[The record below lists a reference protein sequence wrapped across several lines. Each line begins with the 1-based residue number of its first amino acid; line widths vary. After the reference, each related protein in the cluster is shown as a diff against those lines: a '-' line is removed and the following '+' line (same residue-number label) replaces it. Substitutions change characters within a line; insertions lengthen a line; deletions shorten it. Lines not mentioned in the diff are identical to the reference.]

1 MTENQKLNIPQASVL
16 AGIIIA
22 IAIFFKLPT
31 KGITDN
37 KINQNNNSDTYKY
50 AWQVK
55 PTETSQNDHRLG
67 SPTAQIVITEY
78 SDTECP
84 FCKNFHQTMHQVI
97 DNYKGE
103 ASWVYKHLPITGL
116 HKYAY
121 NEAIATE
128 CAEEQGG
135 NIIFWTYLDAIF
147 ESTTSNDGLPPAMLP
162 MIAESIGLNKELFSK
177 CLLDPNIAAQV
188 NADIAEVKTLTEKMG
203 TPFAVIRKDGVIVDT
218 INGALSYAKVIE
230 KIDAIK
236 NK

>member
-1 MTENQKLNIPQASVL
+1 MTENQKLNIPQAIVL

-22 IAIFFKLPT
+22 VAIFFKLPT
-31 KGITDN
+31 TGITSD
-37 KINQNNNSDTYKY
+37 KILPKDTTEKYTY
-50 AWQVK
+50 AWEVK
-55 PTETSQNDHRLG
+55 PTETSINDHRLG

-84 FCKNFHQTMHQVI
+84 FCKNFHKTMHQVI

-103 ASWVYKHLPITGL
+103 VAWVYKHLPLSGL

-121 NEAIATE
+121 NEAVATE

-135 NIIFWTYLDAIF
+135 NIIFWRYLDAIF
-147 ESTTSNDGLPPAMLP
+147 DSTTSNDGLPPAMLP
-162 MIAESIGLNKELFSK
+162 EIAESIELNKDLFSK
-177 CLLDPNIAAQV
+177 CLLDPNISAQV
-188 NADIAEVKTLTEKMG
+188 DADIEEVKTLTDKMG

-230 KIDAIK
+230 KIDAVK